1 MKAFLRALLMLG
13 GLALVGAV
21 AGVLVMAGRGF
32 STREQPS
39 ALEAL
44 LARTMRRLAT
54 PAAVRAARNPVVP
67 TPEVLARARA
77 HFADHCASCHGNDG
91 RGQTKLGQNLYPK
104 APDMTAAA
112 TQSLTDGE
120 LFSIIE
126 NGIRLTGMAAF
137 GSPEPDD
144 DAETWEL
151 VHLIRHLP
159 QLTPEEIAEM
169 EELNPRSRAQLE
181 EEDAIR
187 RFLAGEGEGP
197 TAGSEAKAKD
207 HH

>member
-1 MKAFLRALLMLG
+1 VKTSVKALLILA
-13 GLALVGAV
+13 GLLLVGAV
-21 AGVLVMAGRGF
+21 AGVLVLAAHGF

-39 ALEAL
+39 AFEQL

-54 PAAVRAARNPVVP
+54 PSSVRGTRNPVAP
-67 TPEVLARARA
+67 TPEALARARA

-91 RGQTKLGQNLYPK
+91 RGQTQLGQNLYPK

-112 TQSLTDGE
+112 TESLTDGE
-120 LFSIIE
+120 LFWIIE

-137 GSPEPDD
+137 GSPGPDD

-151 VHLIRHLP
+151 VHLVRRLSS
-159 QLTPEEIAEM
+159 LTPAEITEM
-169 EELNPRSRAQLE
+169 EALNPKSRAQFE
-181 EEDAIR
+181 EEEAIR
-187 RFLAGEGEGP
+187 RFLAGEAEAPAAGP
-197 TAGSEAKAKD
+197 DAKS

>member
-1 MKAFLRALLMLG
+1 MKAPLRGLLIVA

-21 AGVLVMAGRGF
+21 AGVLVMAGHGF

-39 ALEAL
+39 ALEEM

-54 PAAVRAARNPVVP
+54 PSYVRAARNPVSP
-67 TPEVLARARA
+67 TAEVLARARA
-77 HFADHCASCHGNDG
+77 HFADHCATCHGNDG

-104 APDMTAAA
+104 APDMTAAT

-137 GSPEPDD
+137 GSPDPGD
-144 DAETWEL
+144 DAETCEL
-151 VHLIRHLP
+151 VHLIRRLP
-159 QLTPEEIAEM
+159 TLTPEEIAEM
-169 EELNPRSRAQLE
+169 EELNPKSRAQFE

-187 RFLAGEGEGP
+187 RFLAGEGEGS
-197 TAGSEAKAKD
+197 TSGSDAKS